1 MKRDFLEGLNLD
13 ADVID
18 KIMAENGKD
27 VQREKAKYAD
37 YDDLKTQLEAANK
50 TIEKFKDYDQTKAEI
65 EKYKADI
72 EKLQKDSAAKIA
84 AMERSAKVK
93 DYLSG
98 KKFVNDITRDAIAGK
113 MSELLNA
120 DESKGKNLD
129 ALQLLANIYAGHLG
143 HEEVRVILDT
153 ENYRIRR
160 EESLVRL
167 AYTTADKVRTS
178 RSSVL
183 LEPMNPFER
192 RLIHTTLNE
201 IGDVETKSEGEGL
214 YKQVRVLYKGF

>member
-1 MKRDFLEGLNLD
+1 VKRGVILFYPNGGHSRKKMRKEKKMKRDFLEGLNLD

-37 YDDLKTQLEAANK
+37 YDDIKAQLETANK
-50 TIEKFKDYDQTKAEI
+50 TIEKVKDYDETKAEI
-65 EKYKADI
+65 GKYKAEI

-98 KKFVNDITRDAIAGK
+98 KKFVNDITREAIAAK
-113 MSELLNA
+113 MGEVLGA

-129 ALQLLANIYAGHLG
+129 DIFAEITKDKAD
-143 HEEVRVILDT
+143 ILKDET
-153 ENYRIRR
+153 QPTPP
-160 EESLVRL
+160 V
-167 AYTTADKVRTS
+167 VP
-178 RSSVL
+178 
-183 LEPMNPFER
+183 PMS
-192 RLIHTTLNE
+192 
-201 IGDVETKSEGEGL
+201 GKGGKSDDDAQARAVMGL
-214 YKQVRVLYKGF
+214 PPKKE

>member
-50 TIEKFKDYDQTKAEI
+50 TIEKFKDYDATKAE
-65 EKYKADI
+65 I

-98 KKFVNDITRDAIAGK
+98 KKFVNDITREAIASK
-113 MSELLNA
+113 MGEVLGA

-129 ALQLLANIYAGHLG
+129 DIFAELTKDKTD
-143 HEEVRVILDT
+143 ILKDET
-153 ENYRIRR
+153 QP
-160 EESLVRL
+160 
-167 AYTTADKVRTS
+167 TAPVV
-178 RSSVL
+178 SS
-183 LEPMNPFER
+183 MS
-192 RLIHTTLNE
+192 
-201 IGDVETKSEGEGL
+201 GKSGKSDDDAQARAVMGL
-214 YKQVRVLYKGF
+214 PPKKE